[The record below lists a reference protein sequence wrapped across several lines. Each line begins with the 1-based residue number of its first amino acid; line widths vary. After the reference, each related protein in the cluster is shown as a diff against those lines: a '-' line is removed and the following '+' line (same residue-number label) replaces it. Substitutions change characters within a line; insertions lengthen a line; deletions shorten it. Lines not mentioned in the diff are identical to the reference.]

1 MSIKEPI
8 KNIPHNLP
16 VVVIFGRTNVGKST
30 LFNKLNGKSQAIVAR
45 IAGTT
50 RDSNEAVVD
59 WQGKKF
65 QLVDTGGI
73 IDEKFLSGKHKL
85 KKMKLDEQNID
96 TLVQQNVKRAL
107 KKADV
112 ILFTVDAKT
121 GLMEQDKNMTL
132 LLKKMIDKKQKIIL
146 VANKIDS
153 PKDRLNQ
160 AAFYSLALGE
170 PMSVSAATGS
180 GTGDLLDAICNSLN
194 LKITNEVQND
204 KQTIK
209 VVILGKPN
217 VGKSSLLNAI
227 LGENKVIVSA
237 HAHTTREPQ
246 DITIEYKNNQI
257 KFIDTAGIVKHTSK
271 ATKDPMIKIGI
282 SKSLSSLKKCDI
294 ALLVIDIADELSH
307 QETKLTDNILQ
318 DKVNLIIVANK
329 WDKIEDKDA
338 KTTTKQIY
346 TTLPFVQWA
355 PIIFLSALHKTKTT
369 QLMDMILSSFAARNK
384 QISGDAL
391 EEFMKSALRHAAPLS
406 RAKVNGILKHKLP
419 KPHLKSIEQI
429 RVSPP
434 EFKL

>member
-132 LLKKMIDKKQKIIL
+132 LLKKMIDK
-146 VANKIDS
+146 N
-153 PKDRLNQ
+153 
-160 AAFYSLALGE
+160 
-170 PMSVSAATGS
+170 
-180 GTGDLLDAICNSLN
+180 C
-194 LKITNEVQND
+194 
-204 KQTIK
+204 
-209 VVILGKPN
+209 
-217 VGKSSLLNAI
+217 
-227 LGENKVIVSA
+227 IV
-237 HAHTTREPQ
+237 
-246 DITIEYKNNQI
+246 
-257 KFIDTAGIVKHTSK
+257 
-271 ATKDPMIKIGI
+271 
-282 SKSLSSLKKCDI
+282 
-294 ALLVIDIADELSH
+294 
-307 QETKLTDNILQ
+307 
-318 DKVNLIIVANK
+318 
-329 WDKIEDKDA
+329 
-338 KTTTKQIY
+338 
-346 TTLPFVQWA
+346 
-355 PIIFLSALHKTKTT
+355 
-369 QLMDMILSSFAARNK
+369 
-384 QISGDAL
+384 
-391 EEFMKSALRHAAPLS
+391 
-406 RAKVNGILKHKLP
+406 
-419 KPHLKSIEQI
+419 
-429 RVSPP
+429 
-434 EFKL
+434 